1 MSNTIVNTVEYPKKI
16 QQNLK
21 SALVADAISTAMFG
35 NVAPKQQI
43 VFPYMNDPRVQTYS
57 YSGTNTVDDT
67 VMTTDGYTI
76 DQVKTSTGN
85 YDPVQNNLF
94 QDMSWQDKLAN
105 QMGYQL
111 ARNIDQY
118 VLNTGINGAYTTMAA
133 GTVGTGNILQIFTAA
148 DAYMTESEAFAGDR
162 YLVMD
167 AFTLNYLPQMD
178 VAGGFTRADRALVS
192 GINGYVGSTSA
203 GLKVFQ
209 SNNLPYSTVVTLS
222 VIPVAG
228 TTFTIKGVVFTA
240 AANGAASAAGEFSI
254 STTAALAQANLRA
267 AINGTGTPGAST
279 YIEVSTP
286 NRRILQNSQTS
297 CSAFS
302 SDVATITSYGRQGI
316 STTIAS
322 AVIGTETFS
331 MLAGVMGAID
341 CTILRQPYVE
351 ELSVSSVGAANHS
364 KNLIATTLFGAGVYH
379 LRKRG
384 LVKITANATVPTF

>member
-1 MSNTIVNTVEYPKKI
+1 MSNTIINTVEYPKKI
-16 QQNLK
+16 QQNLR
-21 SALVADAISTAMFG
+21 SALVADAIATAMFG

-94 QDMSWQDKLAN
+94 QDMSWQDKMAT

-111 ARNIDQY
+111 ARNCDQY
-118 VLNTGINGAYTTMAA
+118 TLNTGINAAYTTVAA
-133 GTVGTGNILQIFTAA
+133 GTVGTSNILQVLTAS

-162 YLVMD
+162 YIVMD
-167 AFTLNYLPQMD
+167 ALTLNYLPQMD
-178 VAGGFTRADRALVS
+178 VAGGFTRADRALVA

-209 SNNLPYSTVVTLS
+209 SNNLPFSTVVTLAT
-222 VIPVAG
+222 IPTAG
-228 TTFTIKGVVFTA
+228 QTFVVKGVTFTA
-240 AANGAASAAGEFSI
+240 AASGAAAAAGEFSI
-254 STTAALAQANLRA
+254 GANAAAAQVNLRA
-267 AINGTGTPGAST
+267 AINGTGTPGATT
-279 YIEVSTP
+279 YIELSTP
-286 NRRILQNSQTS
+286 NRRILQNSQVS
-297 CSAFS
+297 CGAFG
-302 SDVATITSYGRQGI
+302 SDIATITSYGRQGI
-316 STTIAS
+316 TTNIAG
-322 AVIGTETFS
+322 AVLGTETFS

-341 CTILRQPYVE
+341 LTILRQPYVE

-364 KNLIATTLFGAGVYH
+364 KNLIATTLFGAGVYT

-384 LVKITANATVPTF
+384 LVKITANASTPTF